1 MEAATMSETQP
12 SPASTQRVDVD
23 PNDAL
28 NERWK
33 WGSSVTSFVADRLE
47 GRSLKVCTGLSP
59 VCDVNLD
66 ILPLPDV
73 INEYNDADYTI
84 DPVTHEVEPDAGA
97 HAAFGGRFVQGDML
111 DLPFDDQS
119 FETVVSDPPWRGKSE
134 ADRRRM
140 FAECLRVCTI
150 GGKLIY
156 NATWLPEH
164 ARARLRDTRVRQE
177 KDFWGCPSFLV
188 FYRRTPDE
196 YELLDY
202 YEYEVDSHARAL
214 VMAKYVDADRIT
226 NPRAV
231 DPNEGEYHCPKC
243 GSTRLGQ
250 LDEVTNPH
258 DIYEFDLYECMNPRC
273 GFRVSEDEL
282 EQQADHIATAGVESW
297 TEWQAFL
304 AARGF
309 TDWRDA
315 IDRGGDRFLTT
326 TSHHPNR
333 DFSGSAAERE
343 ANRATPHS

>member
-1 MEAATMSETQP
+1 MSDTRNP
-12 SPASTQRVDVD
+12 HHRRLPNGVD
-23 PNDAL
+23 PADAL

-33 WGSSVTSFVADRLE
+33 WSESVTTFVADRLE

-59 VCDVNLD
+59 ICDINLD
-66 ILPLPDV
+66 ILLLPD
-73 INEYNDADYTI
+73 IIGEYEDADYAI
-84 DPVTHEVEPDAGA
+84 DPVTLEIQPEAAAHE
-97 HAAFGGRFVQGDML
+97 AFGGRFVQGDMVN
-111 DLPFDDQS
+111 LPFADQS

-140 FAECLRVCTI
+140 FAECLRVCAI

-164 ARARLRDTRVRQE
+164 ERARLRDTRVRQE

-196 YELLDY
+196 YELLAY
-202 YEYEVDSHARAL
+202 HEYEMDSHARAV
-214 VMAKYVDADRIT
+214 VMAKYVDPDRIT

-231 DPNEGEYHCPKC
+231 DPNEGKYHCPKC

-258 DIYEFDLYECMNPRC
+258 DIYEYDLYECLNPRC

-282 EQQADHIATAGVESW
+282 EQQAAHIEIADVESW
-297 TEWQAFL
+297 EEWQAFL

-315 IDRGGDRFLTT
+315 MDQAGERFLTL
-326 TSHHPNR
+326 SPNR
-333 DFSGSAAERE
+333 DNQTFFGSRDDRGA
-343 ANRATPHS
+343 